1 MTKQHQFN
9 GTPEQVAIFR
19 TECSRLRIKTVLKG
33 TEDEPFVIALGLTDK
48 QLESIINLSTSI
60 VHTDEEE

>member
-33 TEDEPFVIALGLTDK
+33 TKDEPFVIALGLTDK
-48 QLESIINLSTSI
+48 QLESITNLSTAVI
-60 VHTDEEE
+60 RIEEE